1 MMNLNYVLY
10 AFKYYL
16 CTKYYALPVLMTHP
30 DYIHIYLKIPSFY
43 VKKAITNCLY
53 IKFTFINHN
62 YILSSSHHVSFPTS
76 VDVNCVFSCN
86 ITLFVFN

>member
-16 CTKYYALPVLMTHP
+16 CTKYYALPVLMTHL

-43 VKKAITNCLY
+43 VKKVITVY
-53 IKFTFINHN
+53 T
-62 YILSSSHHVSFPTS
+62 LSLH
-76 VDVNCVFSCN
+76 
-86 ITLFVFN
+86 L